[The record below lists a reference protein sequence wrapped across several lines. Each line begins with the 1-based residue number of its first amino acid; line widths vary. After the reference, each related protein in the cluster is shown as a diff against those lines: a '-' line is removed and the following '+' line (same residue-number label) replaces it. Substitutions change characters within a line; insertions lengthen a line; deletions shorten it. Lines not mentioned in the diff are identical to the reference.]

1 MWAPLHA
8 HSHYSLLDGLSKPTQ
23 MAERCVKLGYEA
35 CALSDHGSVSG
46 SISFVKACQSVCACS
61 HQKAIHDSG
70 KRCQMKGC
78 NCEAYNRYSLKPIL
92 GCEFYLSGQC
102 PTIKDGSNRK
112 LSHLVVLA
120 KNKQGWYSL
129 VQAVSAANRPEH
141 VYYKKPR
148 LKLEQ
153 LAAFSK
159 GNFIAFSGHPGSDL
173 ANVMFTDLKGA
184 YNAQTYEEA
193 RSYVRSDWKEAILK
207 LAGHYQELFGKG
219 NFWLESQRIDQ
230 HHIPAADVVART
242 LAWVSKKLDIPIV
255 ATPDAHYPTRQDAV
269 DQRIELCSQFKTTLS
284 AVQGQIARNED
295 ATLAAFFKSNS
306 YHIPSVD
313 EIAALHTAQEM
324 QGALDIAEQCEFYD
338 VLRNPIMPV
347 YDCPQGAKPD
357 DYLTELCKMG
367 WQKKVS
373 GKVPN
378 ARLQEYK
385 DRLDYEL
392 GVIKGASLSSY
403 FLIVQDY
410 VRYAKDVLRCL
421 VGPGRGSGAGCLV
434 SHLVNITDI
443 DPIEH
448 GLIFERFYNAGRNTK
463 DRISMPDID
472 SDFPK
477 FKREKVVKY
486 VEGKYLPEHVAHMV
500 TFGRMQGKAALK
512 EVFRIN
518 GKLTH
523 DERNEMCKYIPSD
536 AAISD
541 DLQEMREEEGEASII
556 KWALRYEAKGLSPWC
571 TLKEDGTTEGEFS
584 TLFDQAIRL
593 EGTKKSQ
600 GKHASGIVISP
611 VVLSEVCPMIYD
623 SKTNSVVAGFEMND
637 MEAIGITKFDILGL
651 SLLDKLEGTSQ
662 LLEFGKIMS

>member
-1 MWAPLHA
+1 
-8 HSHYSLLDGLSKPTQ
+8 
-23 MAERCVKLGYEA
+23 
-35 CALSDHGSVSG
+35 
-46 SISFVKACQSVCACS
+46 
-61 HQKAIHDSG
+61 
-70 KRCQMKGC
+70 
-78 NCEAYNRYSLKPIL
+78 
-92 GCEFYLSGQC
+92 
-102 PTIKDGSNRK
+102 
-112 LSHLVVLA
+112 
-120 KNKQGWYSL
+120 
-129 VQAVSAANRPEH
+129 
-141 VYYKKPR
+141 
-148 LKLEQ
+148 
-153 LAAFSK
+153 
-159 GNFIAFSGHPGSDL
+159 
-173 ANVMFTDLKGA
+173 
-184 YNAQTYEEA
+184 
-193 RSYVRSDWKEAILK
+193 
-207 LAGHYQELFGKG
+207 
-219 NFWLESQRIDQ
+219 
-230 HHIPAADVVART
+230 
-242 LAWVSKKLDIPIV
+242 
-255 ATPDAHYPTRQDAV
+255 
-269 DQRIELCSQFKTTLS
+269 
-284 AVQGQIARNED
+284 
-295 ATLAAFFKSNS
+295 
-306 YHIPSVD
+306 
-313 EIAALHTAQEM
+313 
-324 QGALDIAEQCEFYD
+324 
-338 VLRNPIMPV
+338 
-347 YDCPQGAKPD
+347 
-357 DYLTELCKMG
+357 
-367 WQKKVS
+367 
-373 GKVPN
+373 
-378 ARLQEYK
+378 
-385 DRLDYEL
+385 
-392 GVIKGASLSSY
+392 
-403 FLIVQDY
+403 
-410 VRYAKDVLRCL
+410 
-421 VGPGRGSGAGCLV
+421 LV